1 MAPDGE
7 AAWNET
13 LKRMPDLVV
22 SDVAMPKVDGLELC
36 KRIKTSEITGHIPV
50 LLLTANALDD
60 DQRIEGYEYGA
71 EAYVTKPF
79 NGKVLLSR
87 IENLLTTRRLLKG
100 HFAGNEVEEVQAS
113 NADAQFVEKFKAAVR
128 AKLANTD

>member
-1 MAPDGE
+1 MNME
-7 AAWNET
+7 
-13 LKRMPDLVV
+13 R
-22 SDVAMPKVDGLELC
+22 
-36 KRIKTSEITGHIPV
+36 
-50 LLLTANALDD
+50 
-60 DQRIEGYEYGA
+60 

-113 NADAQFVEKFKAAVR
+113 NADAQFVEKFKRLCVPSWPIP
-128 AKLANTD
+128 N